1 MLPLLLT
8 LGKTEGA
15 IWVLVD
21 VALVEHLVHLLL
33 HAAELVHLLLNLVV
47 APHLLGD
54 LGLLL
59 LLLELL
65 LLDLGAGLAALGGG
79 LHEVAGFALGD

>member
-8 LGKTEGA
+8 LGKTKGA
-15 IWVLVD
+15 IGVLVD

-33 HAAELVHLLLNLVV
+33 HTAELVHLLLHLVE

-65 LLDLGAGLAALGGG
+65 LLDLGPGLATLGGG
-79 LHEVAGFALGD
+79 LHEVARFAL